1 MPNPDHAD
9 LATAAGEP
17 DRWQRVLDALYAA
30 GAAAGA
36 AAADWWAQDTVGGR
50 ASGDT
55 AATARRVLAGI
66 DDSDPLILDAPPGC
80 APPTQDPEIASVAEL
95 YADAVP
101 ADAPGWDT
109 LDAQARAEALD
120 AVGDGY
126 YSAVQDRVAEHCR
139 TALPDEDG
147 SDAPWRRTSS
157 PGHAAGRT
165 PSHPPQE
172 RGQS

>member
-1 MPNPDHAD
+1 MPPSRGVAGAPCTLFARRKPMPHTNPDHAD

-101 ADAPGWDT
+101 ADAP
-109 LDAQARAEALD
+109 
-120 AVGDGY
+120 
-126 YSAVQDRVAEHCR
+126 
-139 TALPDEDG
+139 
-147 SDAPWRRTSS
+147 WRRTPS